1 MDTATAGSPTAA
13 GGVTGD
19 PAIAHLCVLAQVTI
33 PDGSPNGVTPL
44 DSTIPTVASLSSMA
58 YQSEWCGSNLGYTKL
73 AVSTSVTC
81 KSDSIQKLSNQ
92 MSSFKLLDNHS
103 ILGFGRPHR
112 LWHLEVPDSIWTLP
126 RYTDIKRNYHGIHDW
141 GTFSASLLSGQKY
154 ADFYILGR

>member
-58 YQSEWCGSNLGYTKL
+58 YQSEWCGSNLGYTNL

-81 KSDSIQKLSNQ
+81 KSDSIQKLSKWHRLSCSTTIQ
-92 MSSFKLLDNHS
+92 SWGLDGR
-103 ILGFGRPHR
+103 IGFGTWRYRVQSGLYPGIIISR
-112 LWHLEVPDSIWTLP
+112 EIIMTFMIEGLFQLPCWAVRNMQTLI
-126 RYTDIKRNYHGIHDW
+126 D
-141 GTFSASLLSGQKY
+141 
-154 ADFYILGR
+154 